1 MGSLHQKP
9 VIFLAFANPRDDS
22 VPYLRNLPDEQRQIR
37 TALELAKAAGLCEIV
52 ERSNVST
59 EDIWDVFQHPDYRD
73 RIAIFHFGGHAN
85 SYQIL
90 LENAEGKSSPTFAS
104 GLAEF
109 LGQQRGLQFV
119 FLNGCSTQPQ
129 VMGLLNN
136 NVSVVIAT
144 SQTIIDQLATRF
156 AARFYAGLAGGAS
169 IRIAF
174 NEAAASIKAELGE
187 DLAHYYRDCVLE
199 ADRWPWD
206 IYIRAGADVT
216 DNWNLP
222 EAADDPLF
230 GLPKIPHGELPKVPF
245 CLLQWFDRDHAEVF
259 FGREYQ
265 IRELYQ
271 RITSPHTAP
280 IQLIYG
286 QCGVGKSSFL
296 AAGLFGR
303 LASVA
308 EVRYYRCKRDLNPLN
323 NLKQVF
329 ASNDPKDWPALE
341 QKFNMPLVILM
352 DQFERTFNRAD
363 SNELEQ
369 FFDHLHW
376 LFIKQNASLKGK
388 LVLVFRKE
396 WLAEIEKRFR
406 EHKLPIELM
415 FLERL
420 DRRGI
425 ISAITGLTRN
435 RKLQEH
441 YGLTIEPGLEEIIA
455 DDLLED
461 VESPLAPTLQIL
473 LSKMWFRARR
483 RNPKQPHFS
492 IKMYQDM
499 KKQGILLKDFYY
511 QQMEK
516 LRQWLPEVVDSG
528 LALDV
533 LAYHCGVLGTAEP
546 RTKAQLSNRYC
557 HRMDVIP
564 ALVRKL
570 KNLYL
575 LADPS
580 KNCAARR
587 SNRVTR
593 LAHDTLAPI
602 IREHYEKSNYPGQR
616 ASRILASK
624 ITDFPKGK
632 NIWLDE
638 ADLVIVEQGLSGM
651 RCLTT
656 DEQQLVKVSQQRR
669 AQNRKKRRMIWATG
683 LMMVLLIVVS
693 AIIAIINMHRAQQ
706 QERAARINYLT
717 ILANNLAKTNPHKA
731 LRIAQAAFELSQP
744 TPPLHLRQLM
754 YRLFW
759 QSPEEAWFDRGFSH
773 EHLVSSVAFS
783 PDGTKVLT
791 ASWDKTAKLW
801 SAEGQLIHVFRRPAP
816 ITSAKFSPDGK
827 KIGLGLANGQ
837 AEVWS
842 ETGDSLSSFHHRSQV
857 NCVAF
862 SPDGKKFLT
871 ASSDSSA
878 RLWSLDGKLQTS
890 FPHGDQVISA
900 AFESNGAKVLTASF
914 DRTARLWTSKGSM
927 EAIFQHDD
935 RVYCAQ
941 FSPDGKRILT
951 ASRDKTAKLWSP
963 NRDLLAI
970 LPCESP
976 VIVAIFHPHNDQ
988 IFTVAEDHR
997 ARLWT
1002 ANGDSIGGSYCR
1014 YKIYSAAF
1022 SPDGKTI
1029 LIASSDRQAKIWLT
1043 PEGIYEWLKS
1053 SPIPELSK
1061 QEKAQYRIE

>member
-1 MGSLHQKP
+1 MGSPHQKP

-37 TALELAKAAGLCEIV
+37 DALDLARSAGLCEIV
-52 ERSNVST
+52 ERSNVRT
-59 EDIWDVFQHPDYRD
+59 QDIWDVFQHPDYRD

-85 SYQIL
+85 SYQLL
-90 LENAEGKSSPTFAS
+90 LENAAGESSPTFAS

-129 VMGLLNN
+129 AMGLLHN

-156 AARFYAGLAGGAS
+156 AARFYAGLSGGAS

-187 DLAHYYRDCVLE
+187 DLAQYYRDCGLE

-206 IYIRAGADVT
+206 IYVRAGADVT

-222 EAADDPLF
+222 DAADDPLF
-230 GLPKIPHGELPKVPF
+230 GLPKIPPAELPKVPF
-245 CLLQWFDRDHAEVF
+245 CTLHWFDRDHAEVF

-271 RITSPHTAP
+271 RILSPHALP

-296 AAGLFGR
+296 AAGLLSR
-303 LASVA
+303 LASAA
-308 EVRYYRCKRDLNPLN
+308 EVRYYRCKRELNPLN
-323 NLKQVF
+323 NLKQAF
-329 ASNDPKDWPALE
+329 APHDPNEWRAIE
-341 QKFNMPLVILM
+341 QKFNKPLVILM
-352 DQFERTFNRAD
+352 DQFERTFDRAN

-369 FFDHLHW
+369 FFDQLYW
-376 LFIKQNASLKGK
+376 LFIKHNQSLRGK

-396 WLAEIEKRFR
+396 WLAEIEKRFK

-435 RKLQEH
+435 KRLQEY

-455 DDLLED
+455 DDLMED
-461 VESPLAPTLQIL
+461 VGSPLAPTLQIL
-473 LSKMWFRARR
+473 LSKMWLRARR
-483 RNPKQPHFS
+483 RNPKHPYFS

-516 LRQWLPEVVDSG
+516 LRRWSPEVVDSG

-533 LAYHCGVLGTAEP
+533 LSYHCGALGTAEQ
-546 RTKAQLSNRYC
+546 RTKAQLRNRYC

-564 ALVRKL
+564 SLIRKL

-580 KNCAARR
+580 KSRTARR
-587 SNRVTR
+587 RSGVTR

-602 IREHYEKSNYPGQR
+602 VREHYEESYYPGQR

-624 ITDFPKGK
+624 MTDFHEGRD
-632 NIWLDE
+632 IWLDE
-638 ADLVIVEQGLSGM
+638 ADLAVVETGLSGM
-651 RCLTT
+651 RSLTSE
-656 DEQQLVKVSQQRR
+656 EQQLIRISQQRR
-669 AQNRKKRRMIWATG
+669 ARHQKRRR
-683 LMMVLLIVVS
+683 MMLSSGIIAILVIICS
-693 AIIAIINMHRAQQ
+693 AIISIYNMHQAQL
-706 QERAARINYLT
+706 QERAAKVNYLS
-717 ILANNLAKTNPHKA
+717 ILANDVSKINPHKA
-731 LRIAQAAFELSQP
+731 LRVAEAAFHLSRP

-773 EHLVSSVAFS
+773 NHLVSSVAFS
-783 PDGTKVLT
+783 PDGNMVLT
-791 ASWDKTAKLW
+791 GSWDRTAKLW
-801 SAEGQLIHVFRRPAP
+801 TTEGRLIHVFRRPAP
-816 ITSAKFSPDGK
+816 ITSAKFSSDGR

-837 AEVWS
+837 AEVWT
-842 ETGDSLSSFHHRSQV
+842 ETGDSLGSFRHRSQV
-857 NCVAF
+857 NSVAF
-862 SPDGKKFLT
+862 SPDGKKLLT

-878 RLWSLDGKLQTS
+878 RLWSLDGTVLTT
-890 FPHGDQVISA
+890 FRHGDQVISA
-900 AFESNGAKVLTASF
+900 VFASNGAWVLTASF
-914 DRTARLWTSKGSM
+914 DRTARFWTSMGSL
-927 EAIFQHDD
+927 ETTFQHDD
-935 RVYCAQ
+935 RVYSAQ
-941 FSPDGKRILT
+941 FSPDGKKILT
-951 ASRDKTAKLWSP
+951 ASRDKTAKLWSL
-963 NRDLLAI
+963 NGDLLAT
-970 LPCESP
+970 LPSESP
-976 VIVAIFHPHNDQ
+976 VLVAIFHPNNDQ
-988 IFTVAEDHR
+988 IFTVADDHR
-997 ARLWT
+997 AKLWT
-1002 ANGDSIGGSYCR
+1002 IDGDSIGGSYYR

-1029 LIASSDRQAKIWLT
+1029 LVASSDQQARIWLT
-1043 PEGIYEWLKS
+1043 PEGIYDWLKS

-1061 QEKAQYRIE
+1061 QEKTQYHIE